1 MDGRLLVQFPGH
13 TLDVRLMQRP
23 APLLA
28 LEDRF
33 DLDFPPFRGLRVK
46 ELHNR
51 GAIRQGQPSQ
61 DLHVLVSL
69 TPGWPEK

>member
-13 TLDVRLMQRP
+13 TLYVRLMQRP

-33 DLDFPPFRGLRVK
+33 DLDFPPFRGLRVE

-51 GAIRQGQPSQ
+51 GAIRQGQPGQ
-61 DLHVLVSL
+61 GLLLMILDTLGA
-69 TPGWPEK
+69 PGK